1 MVTLIMSMPTP
12 VNWIGG
18 EDKLSRFLSQTLGFE
33 SKVTGDLLTVITMI
47 ANLPVSE
54 SQKDNMVAR
63 IELED
68 GQYRTELNW
77 RDYK

>member
-1 MVTLIMSMPTP
+1 MPTP

-33 SKVTGDLLTVITMI
+33 SKVAGDLLKVMTMI

-63 IELED
+63 IEPRQ
-68 GQYRTELNW
+68 QYHNELDW

>member
-68 GQYRTELNW
+68 GQYHTELNW

>member
-1 MVTLIMSMPTP
+1 MPTP

-63 IELED
+63 IEPRQ
-68 GQYRTELNW
+68 QYHNELDW

>member
-1 MVTLIMSMPTP
+1 MPTP
-12 VNWIGG
+12 VNWIGS
-18 EDKLSRFLSQTLGFE
+18 EDKLARFLSQTLGFE
-33 SKVTGDLLTVITMI
+33 SKVTGDLLTVMTMI

-68 GQYRTELNW
+68 GQYHNELDW
-77 RDYK
+77 REYK

>member
-1 MVTLIMSMPTP
+1 M
-12 VNWIGG
+12 
-18 EDKLSRFLSQTLGFE
+18 SRFLSQTLGFE
-33 SKVTGDLLTVITMI
+33 SKVTGDLLTVMTMI

-68 GQYRTELNW
+68 GQYHNELDW
-77 RDYK
+77 REYK

>member
-33 SKVTGDLLTVITMI
+33 SKVTGDLLTVMTMI
-47 ANLPVSE
+47 ANLPVSD
-54 SQKDNMVAR
+54 SQKDNMVNR

-68 GQYRTELNW
+68 GQYHNELDW
-77 RDYK
+77 REYK